1 MAGAG
6 SVDFPPATLVR
17 LEGSVTS
24 SLRPGQV
31 FQTTVQARGDS
42 LSIQV
47 GALRIPIP
55 ADGGL
60 QPGQNVTAQVVQEGQ
75 VLQLQVSPQNAPAGD
90 SGAPAALGMA
100 VATALETLGMLHAA
114 DLAPRLLP
122 RNLPTNGAAVRD
134 LLALFAAW
142 DSLAEDLDAVSS
154 PLARAAAAGALP
166 QELARA
172 FAAALARLFASD
184 PRDFDRVLRQAASR
198 SGKSLAARIAAAA
211 ASGTLEDLL
220 DELSADIRALVAQ
233 LREHEGLARFLRNTG
248 EETAFREAMGRI
260 LARFSGQTVQNLRA
274 FEQPYLF
281 LELPFGVGSP
291 ITHAQ
296 VHFFGE
302 EKGGR
307 QFDPANATVILD
319 LATTQLGSLWI
330 SVKITQG
337 HCSCWFRV
345 DRPAAVEAIE
355 SATADLVDSLADAG
369 YPGAKVRVEAWDG
382 DRFAAAA
389 GLMRRFRP
397 FEASV

>member
-6 SVDFPPATLVR
+6 SVDFPSATLVR

-31 FQTTVQARGDS
+31 FQTTVQARGDA

-75 VLQLQVSPQNAPAGD
+75 VLQLQVSPQNVPAGD
-90 SGAPAALGMA
+90 SGAPAALGTA

-154 PLARAAAAGALP
+154 ALARAAAAGVVP
-166 QELARA
+166 RELARA
-172 FAAALARLFASD
+172 FAEALARLFASD

-220 DELSADIRALVAQ
+220 DELSADIRALAAQ
-233 LREHEGLARFLRNTG
+233 LREHEGLGRFLRNAG
-248 EETAFREAMGRI
+248 EETAFREAMSRI
-260 LARFSGQTVQNLRA
+260 HARFSGQALQNLRS

-281 LELPFGVGSP
+281 LELPFGAGSP

-307 QFDPANATVILD
+307 RFDPANATVILD

-345 DRPAAVEAIE
+345 DRPAAVKAIE

-369 YPGAKVRVEAWDG
+369 YPGAKVRVEGWDG